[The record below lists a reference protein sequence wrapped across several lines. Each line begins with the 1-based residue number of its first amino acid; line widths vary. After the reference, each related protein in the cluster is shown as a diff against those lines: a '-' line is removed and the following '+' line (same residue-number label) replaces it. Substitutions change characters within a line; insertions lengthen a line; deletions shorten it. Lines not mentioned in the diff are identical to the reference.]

1 MFPAPS
7 RRRAVSEPI
16 LEVEGLTKRYP
27 FRRGLF
33 RRPEGV
39 LRAVEDVS
47 LRIAEAETLGWVGES
62 GSGKSTLAR
71 LLLRFEVPTAGSIR
85 FLGRD
90 WLGPRGAELR
100 RLRRHIQI
108 VFQDAGASLN
118 PRMTVGESVAEPL
131 RPLLGRFDRG
141 RRVAEL
147 LVLAGLPEGSA
158 RRYPHELS
166 GGQRQRVAIARAIAP
181 GPRLI
186 VCDEP
191 LSALDVSVGAQIQNL
206 LAELQEKTGVSYFF
220 ISHDIASAARASRRL
235 GVMYAGRVVEEGPA
249 SEVAARPAHPY
260 TAALVARRALPGEPP
275 SPAALPPGCAFHPR
289 CPIARP
295 RCAVETPSLDED
307 GTGRRAA
314 CFYPGEIAYSSKL

>member
-1 MFPAPS
+1 M
-7 RRRAVSEPI
+7 SEPI
-16 LEVEGLTKRYP
+16 LEAEGLSKRYP
-27 FRRGLF
+27 LFRGVF
-33 RRPEGV
+33 RRPGGV
-39 LRAVEDVS
+39 VRAVEEVS
-47 LRIAEAETLGWVGES
+47 FRIGKAETLGWVGES

-71 LLLRFEVPTAGSIR
+71 LLLRFEAPTAGSIR

-118 PRMTVGESVAEPL
+118 PRMTIGESVAEPL
-131 RPLLGRFDRG
+131 RALLRRQDRRG
-141 RRVAEL
+141 RAAEL
-147 LVLAGLPEGSA
+147 LSRVGLPENSA
-158 RRYPHELS
+158 RKHPHELS
-166 GGQRQRVAIARAIAP
+166 GGQRQRAAIARAIAP
-181 GPRLI
+181 GPQLI

-191 LSALDVSVGAQIQNL
+191 LSALDVSVGGQIQNL
-206 LAELQEKTGVSYFF
+206 LAELQEETGVSYFF
-220 ISHDIASAARASRRL
+220 ISHDIASAVRASRRL

-295 RCAVETPSLDED
+295 RCAMETPSLDGD
-307 GTGRRAA
+307 GKGRRAA